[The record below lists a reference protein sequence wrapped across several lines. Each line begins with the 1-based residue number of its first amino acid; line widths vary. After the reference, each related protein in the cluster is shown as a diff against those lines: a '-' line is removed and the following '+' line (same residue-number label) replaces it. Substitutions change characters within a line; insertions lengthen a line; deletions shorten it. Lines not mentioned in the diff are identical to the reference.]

1 MNLVKGLKS
10 LDKLTLSMDPFL
22 FFGLKLLISGLI
34 TETNLCNSNIIPQQY
49 YFQNLFKYLFV
60 WAKNTSLS
68 KKWLNSEQTNSGK
81 YKHEKHAPVSSKQ
94 VGSKTQSLT
103 SSFTSLN
110 QSLIEF
116 S

>member
-1 MNLVKGLKS
+1 MKIGILACSVFEPELEKVLSDIENKKLFEDNIKVTYLHFGLHTNLDKLEKDVTDS

-60 WAKNTSLS
+60 
-68 KKWLNSEQTNSGK
+68 
-81 YKHEKHAPVSSKQ
+81 
-94 VGSKTQSLT
+94 
-103 SSFTSLN
+103 
-110 QSLIEF
+110 
-116 S
+116 